1 MSYSINNTHTYSRL
15 LASDGSAVTVTAG
28 ALDVNMAS
36 GSLSV
41 DLSANTSSVQ
51 IYGDFSGTPKA
62 VSTNTSG
69 HVYTQSNLLVQGATL
84 FMGQAAMADSL
95 PVTLAN
101 DQTDVPTAIAT
112 VPKFGTHANVW
123 NGVSVSMDE
132 RSSSFDVSNC
142 TNIAVFGTNEGGF
155 ASVYL
160 EVSQDDTNFY
170 ANTSDSANASGQPFY
185 KTWTVPARYVRFYP
199 SSDLS
204 GITMTVVGKGG

>member
-1 MSYSINNTHTYSRL
+1 MSYFLNNEQGYSRM
-15 LASDGSAVTVTAG
+15 LAGDGTAISATAG
-28 ALDVNMAS
+28 ALDVNLTN
-36 GSLSV
+36 SLSV
-41 DLSANTSSVQ
+41 DLSANSSTVQ

-69 HVYTQSNLLVQGATL
+69 HVYTQSNLLVEDTTL
-84 FMGQAAMADSL
+84 VLGQAAMVSSL
-95 PVTLAN
+95 PVTLSSDHSN
-101 DQTDVPTAIAT
+101 IPTAVSEI
-112 VPKFGTHANVW
+112 PKFGSHANVW

-132 RSSSFDVSNC
+132 RSSSFDISNC
-142 TNIAVFGTNEGGF
+142 TNVAVFGNNEGGF

-170 ANTSDSANASGQPFY
+170 ANTSDSAYASGQPFY

-204 GITMTVVGKGG
+204 GLTMTVAAKGG